1 MAHRGTKRKNLL
13 VKPEGE
19 RSLGRPKFR
28 WEDNIKKGLKEISW
42 NGVTWIHLAQVTEKQ
57 HDLLQKIMNARIS

>member
-1 MAHRGTKRKNLL
+1 MGAKRKSLL

-28 WEDNIKKGLKEISW
+28 WDDNIKRGLK
-42 NGVTWIHLAQVTEKQ
+42 QVGMM
-57 HDLLQKIMNARIS
+57 LPGFN